1 MIVYLCFNKA
11 RLKKGT
17 GILATFTL
25 MLIVYMFYEFAGME
39 SANDKTETH
48 IGQMKSK
55 IITCLE
61 DHNTCIPPYIPVS
74 IFTISI
80 KNPFCA
86 KSVEPIGFTEE
97 FGVENL

>member
-48 IGQMKSK
+48 IGQLKSK

-74 IFTISI
+74 IFSTSS
-80 KNPFCA
+80 KNSFCA
-86 KSVEPIGFTEE
+86 KCVDTIDFTE